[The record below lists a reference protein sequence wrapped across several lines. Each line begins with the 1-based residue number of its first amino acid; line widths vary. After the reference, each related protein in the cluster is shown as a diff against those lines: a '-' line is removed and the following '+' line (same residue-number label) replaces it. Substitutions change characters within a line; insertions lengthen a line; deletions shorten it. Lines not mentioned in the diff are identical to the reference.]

1 MDTRWGIPS
10 LDENDDS
17 VTSAPTVQ
25 AREDVT
31 PVWFRGDT
39 AILYPQSL
47 DIARICPLYSVIR
60 FLSAGS
66 DPDNFSCRQRQRGG
80 MGTKQ
85 IRVSEDLYA
94 RVKSENR
101 GDETLGET
109 LERLVGGYSLTDF
122 SDDAAEL
129 DLDFSVEEATDGSVS
144 ATPPSHE

>member
-1 MDTRWGIPS
+1 
-10 LDENDDS
+10 
-17 VTSAPTVQ
+17 
-25 AREDVT
+25 
-31 PVWFRGDT
+31 
-39 AILYPQSL
+39 
-47 DIARICPLYSVIR
+47 
-60 FLSAGS
+60 
-66 DPDNFSCRQRQRGG
+66 